1 MLFEEERDM
10 EGGERNRC
18 RSPLSGQ
25 GTPLSVREIHGR
37 HCGEVGGNG
46 DREGMWVER
55 KGARTG
61 GGGVSGRRAG
71 EGDEERNCN
80 HKVRVERSKD
90 ESWLREEHVIIFM
103 VGMRRETQTLLGYLD
118 KAQIAAVVYKTFSF
132 YSEEQNYS

>member
-61 GGGVSGRRAG
+61 RGCQEEGQERGTRKGIVIIKSELSEVKMRAG
-71 EGDEERNCN
+71 
-80 HKVRVERSKD
+80 
-90 ESWLREEHVIIFM
+90 
-103 VGMRRETQTLLGYLD
+103 
-118 KAQIAAVVYKTFSF
+118 
-132 YSEEQNYS
+132 